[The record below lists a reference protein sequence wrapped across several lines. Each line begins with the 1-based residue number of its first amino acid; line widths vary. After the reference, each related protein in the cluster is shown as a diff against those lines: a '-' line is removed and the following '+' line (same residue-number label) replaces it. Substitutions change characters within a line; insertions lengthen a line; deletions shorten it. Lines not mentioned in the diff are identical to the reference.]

1 MATALAVASSSRAS
15 TTTCAFS
22 SPPSITPLAAC
33 EYGLSRQNLLIDGGT
48 LQSRS
53 GRDGLQRPRS
63 HHVLN
68 MVSFLDISTT
78 TAVEVGMPPDKVNRG
93 AAKVSNRVI
102 KSPKKKESRTVEI
115 NVEPDYDY
123 FGLDADDFVTS
134 SSSPTTHKNAGG
146 VASSFEYDIPTG
158 REENYYDSDVPGQ
171 NNNNWRASEIDSE
184 ILYEGI
190 TTAEPKSLKAL
201 EKTAPVSLQK
211 EEEETPFSKTIVS
224 EFISK
229 YEEAEP
235 SKTRIKTTSSQSLT
249 PDGRTKKEKQRSKSS
264 TMPGFIRD
272 KELDRHISN
281 LELSR
286 IPSSSPGSRKLTRM
300 VRSKKAKLKRRQV
313 NSDSM
318 YRKSASVPDSMID
331 YSREIH
337 SIERV
342 TPREEKELGTKTQEA
357 IRLQQLHDD
366 LQNKYGRSPTDDE
379 WAAAAGKMNV
389 LAIQEAIEDGMAAKN
404 QLVASNL
411 RMVQRVVNL
420 YIRNGLGS
428 EYDAGDLMQD
438 GTMVSNDAICPRLFY
453 AGLVSCY
460 VFYKQCLN
468 SLTSISYLLP

>member
-1 MATALAVASSSRAS
+1 MATAVAVASSSRTS
-15 TTTCAFS
+15 TTCAFS

-33 EYGLSRQNLLIDGGT
+33 EYGSRQNLLIDGGT

-68 MVSFLDISTT
+68 MVSFLDIPTT
-78 TAVEVGMPPDKVNRG
+78 TTVGVGIPPDKVIRG
-93 AAKVSNRVI
+93 AATASAKASNRVI

-134 SSSPTTHKNAGG
+134 SSSSTTHKNAGG
-146 VASSFEYDIPTG
+146 VAGSNANDIPTG
-158 REENYYDSDVPGQ
+158 REENCYDSDVPGQ

-190 TTAEPKSLKAL
+190 TSAESVKAL

-211 EEEETPFSKTIVS
+211 EEETPFSKTIVS

-235 SKTRIKTTSSQSLT
+235 STIRTKSTSSKSLT

-264 TMPGFIRD
+264 TMPGFIKD
-272 KELDRHISN
+272 EELDRHISN

-286 IPSSSPGSRKLTRM
+286 IPSSPGSRKLTRM

-342 TPREEKELGTKTQEA
+342 TPKEEKELGTKTQEA

-366 LQNKYGRSPTDDE
+366 LQNKYGRTPTDDE

-438 GTMVSNDAICPRLFY
+438 GTMVSNTICRVTYFI
-453 AGLVSCY
+453 GNVEN
-460 VFYKQCLN
+460 V
-468 SLTSISYLLP
+468 